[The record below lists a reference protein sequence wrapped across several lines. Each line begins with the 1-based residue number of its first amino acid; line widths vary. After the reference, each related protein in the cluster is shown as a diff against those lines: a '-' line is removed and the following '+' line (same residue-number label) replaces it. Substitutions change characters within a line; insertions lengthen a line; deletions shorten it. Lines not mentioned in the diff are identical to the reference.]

1 MVPFCTLKYSLV
13 QAVPTVNTQTSR
25 NIFFFLYQS
34 FSVPVSSCYFKKNGL
49 ILADK
54 NDTQE
59 MAYEY

>member
-1 MVPFCTLKYSLV
+1 MVH
-13 QAVPTVNTQTSR
+13 N
-25 NIFFFLYQS
+25 QS

-59 MAYEY
+59 MDYEY